1 MSENAE
7 ATEKVAEKKPAKKA
21 AKKAP
26 AKKAAPRKPAVK
38 KAAKKRAAKPATAAA
53 PATAK
58 RGRPA
63 GKKAAKRVAG
73 VRRGKKGAKQ
83 FAYLLLTAQDDG
95 SQKASTMNG
104 PFATEANALDD
115 ARPGAALR
123 DQVLAQARSVAQ
135 ARTPA
140 PPLPRPSE
148 VISASVA
155 SPRFLAIGPPQ
166 ALLSSDQKM

>member
-7 ATEKVAEKKPAKKA
+7 ATEKKVAKKKPAKKA
-21 AKKAP
+21 AKKS
-26 AKKAAPRKPAVK
+26 APRKPAVK

-83 FAYLLLTAQDDG
+83 FAYLLLTAQEDG
-95 SQKASTMNG
+95 SQKASSMNG

-115 ARPGAALR
+115 ASIMA
-123 DQVLAQARSVAQ
+123 DDNTTIVLFRETKRGRVQKQTKFVAG
-135 ARTPA
+135 R
-140 PPLPRPSE
+140 
-148 VISASVA
+148 
-155 SPRFLAIGPPQ
+155 
-166 ALLSSDQKM
+166 

>member
-7 ATEKVAEKKPAKKA
+7 ATEKKVAKKKPAKKA
-21 AKKAP
+21 AKKS
-26 AKKAAPRKPAVK
+26 APRKPAVK
-38 KAAKKRAAKPATAAA
+38 KAAKKRAAEPATAAA

-83 FAYLLLTAQDDG
+83 FAYLLLTAQEDG
-95 SQKASTMNG
+95 SQKASSMNG

-115 ARPGAALR
+115 ASIMA
-123 DQVLAQARSVAQ
+123 DDNTTIVLFRETKRGRVQKQTKFVAG
-135 ARTPA
+135 R
-140 PPLPRPSE
+140 
-148 VISASVA
+148 
-155 SPRFLAIGPPQ
+155 
-166 ALLSSDQKM
+166 

>member
-1 MSENAE
+1 MSENAK
-7 ATEKVAEKKPAKKA
+7 ATEKVAKKKKPAKKA

-83 FAYLLLTAQDDG
+83 FAYLLLTAQEDG
-95 SQKASTMNG
+95 SQKASSMNG

-115 ARPGAALR
+115 ASIMA
-123 DQVLAQARSVAQ
+123 DDNTTIVLFRETKRGKVQKQTKFVAG
-135 ARTPA
+135 R
-140 PPLPRPSE
+140 
-148 VISASVA
+148 
-155 SPRFLAIGPPQ
+155 
-166 ALLSSDQKM
+166 

>member
-7 ATEKVAEKKPAKKA
+7 ATEKKVAKKKPAKKA
-21 AKKAP
+21 AKKS
-26 AKKAAPRKPAVK
+26 APRKPAVK

-83 FAYLLLTAQDDG
+83 FAYLLLTAQEDG

-104 PFATEANALDD
+104 PFATESNALDD
-115 ARPGAALR
+115 ASIMA
-123 DQVLAQARSVAQ
+123 DDNTTIVLFRETKRGRVQKQTKFVA
-135 ARTPA
+135 
-140 PPLPRPSE
+140 
-148 VISASVA
+148 
-155 SPRFLAIGPPQ
+155 GH
-166 ALLSSDQKM
+166 

>member
-7 ATEKVAEKKPAKKA
+7 ATEKKVAKKKPAKKA
-21 AKKAP
+21 AKKS
-26 AKKAAPRKPAVK
+26 APRKPAVK

-83 FAYLLLTAQDDG
+83 FAYLLLTAQEDG

-115 ARPGAALR
+115 ASIMA
-123 DQVLAQARSVAQ
+123 DDNTTIVLFRETKRGRVQKQTKFVAG
-135 ARTPA
+135 R
-140 PPLPRPSE
+140 
-148 VISASVA
+148 
-155 SPRFLAIGPPQ
+155 
-166 ALLSSDQKM
+166 

>member
-7 ATEKVAEKKPAKKA
+7 ATEKVAKKKPAKKA

-83 FAYLLLTAQDDG
+83 FAYLLLTAQEDG

-104 PFATEANALDD
+104 PFATESNALDD
-115 ARPGAALR
+115 ASIMA
-123 DQVLAQARSVAQ
+123 DDNTTIVLFRETKRGRVQKQTKFVAG
-135 ARTPA
+135 R
-140 PPLPRPSE
+140 
-148 VISASVA
+148 
-155 SPRFLAIGPPQ
+155 
-166 ALLSSDQKM
+166 

>member
-7 ATEKVAEKKPAKKA
+7 ATEKKVAKKKPAKKA
-21 AKKAP
+21 AKKS
-26 AKKAAPRKPAVK
+26 APRKPAVK

-83 FAYLLLTAQDDG
+83 FAYLLLTAQEDG

-104 PFATEANALDD
+104 PFATESNALDD
-115 ARPGAALR
+115 ASIMA
-123 DQVLAQARSVAQ
+123 DDNTTIVLFRETKRGKVQKQTKFVAG
-135 ARTPA
+135 R
-140 PPLPRPSE
+140 
-148 VISASVA
+148 
-155 SPRFLAIGPPQ
+155 
-166 ALLSSDQKM
+166 

>member
-7 ATEKVAEKKPAKKA
+7 ATEKVAKKK
-21 AKKAP
+21 P

-83 FAYLLLTAQDDG
+83 FAYLLLTAQEDG
-95 SQKASTMNG
+95 SQKASSMNG

-115 ARPGAALR
+115 ASIMA
-123 DQVLAQARSVAQ
+123 DDNTTIVLFRETKRGRVQKQTKFVAG
-135 ARTPA
+135 R
-140 PPLPRPSE
+140 
-148 VISASVA
+148 
-155 SPRFLAIGPPQ
+155 
-166 ALLSSDQKM
+166 

>member
-7 ATEKVAEKKPAKKA
+7 ATEKKVAKKKPAKKA
-21 AKKAP
+21 AKKS
-26 AKKAAPRKPAVK
+26 APRKPAVK

-83 FAYLLLTAQDDG
+83 FAYLLLTAQEDG
-95 SQKASTMNG
+95 SQKASSMNG
-104 PFATEANALDD
+104 PFATESNALDD
-115 ARPGAALR
+115 ASIMA
-123 DQVLAQARSVAQ
+123 DDNTTIVLFRETKRGRVQKQTKFVAG
-135 ARTPA
+135 R
-140 PPLPRPSE
+140 
-148 VISASVA
+148 
-155 SPRFLAIGPPQ
+155 
-166 ALLSSDQKM
+166 

>member
-7 ATEKVAEKKPAKKA
+7 ATEKVAKKKPAKKA

-26 AKKAAPRKPAVK
+26 AKKAAPRRPAVK

-83 FAYLLLTAQDDG
+83 FAYLLLTAQEDG
-95 SQKASTMNG
+95 SQKASSMNG
-104 PFATEANALDD
+104 PFATESNALDD
-115 ARPGAALR
+115 ASIMA
-123 DQVLAQARSVAQ
+123 DDNTTIVLFRETKRGRVQKSTKFVAG
-135 ARTPA
+135 R
-140 PPLPRPSE
+140 
-148 VISASVA
+148 
-155 SPRFLAIGPPQ
+155 
-166 ALLSSDQKM
+166 